1 MDKVLDGFK
10 TVLENFAKQTSL
22 NILLFTGVITSG
34 FMYWRTSNDVALY
47 VAFGC
52 LIFLIMNLLVKY
64 IPKWNEKRQEKRFT
78 KRLNN
83 PKLQKKFLSN
93 LYEYDL
99 EVLQDLSRKIA
110 PNKISKE
117 KMLRVIVCFCL
128 NLMTL

>member
-64 IPKWNEKRQEKRFT
+64 IPK
-78 KRLNN
+78 
-83 PKLQKKFLSN
+83 
-93 LYEYDL
+93 
-99 EVLQDLSRKIA
+99 
-110 PNKISKE
+110 
-117 KMLRVIVCFCL
+117 
-128 NLMTL
+128 